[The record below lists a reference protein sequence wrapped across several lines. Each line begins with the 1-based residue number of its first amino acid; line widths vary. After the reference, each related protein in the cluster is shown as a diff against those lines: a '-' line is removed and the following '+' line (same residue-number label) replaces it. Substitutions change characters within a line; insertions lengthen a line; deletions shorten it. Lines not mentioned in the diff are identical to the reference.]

1 MGGNPLKYTDPQG
14 LLNPALAVC
23 AAWPVG
29 TGICVATGAVIAW
42 GAWSSNQ
49 HPGGGTSGV
58 PEQSWPTPPGPN
70 GPPTSGGSSTGFPEL
85 SWPTYPPGPVQPPTG
100 GDEGKKKQ
108 CDAAY
113 AAQIKICQMT
123 NGPRARSLCY
133 ANAAKV
139 YADCLKSCY

>member
-49 HPGGGTSGV
+49 HPGGGTAAC
-58 PEQSWPTPPGPN
+58 
-70 GPPTSGGSSTGFPEL
+70 L
-85 SWPTYPPGPVQPPTG
+85 SKVGLHILLDPTG
-100 GDEGKKKQ
+100 RQRAGDRLLG
-108 CDAAY
+108 
-113 AAQIKICQMT
+113 
-123 NGPRARSLCY
+123 SL
-133 ANAAKV
+133 
-139 YADCLKSCY
+139 S